1 MSAADSRLA
10 ADFEELMT
18 GAPVAVGALYERCR
32 SVPPFW
38 SNRVGG
44 WVVTR
49 HADVSRVLK
58 DEITFPPLTSGT
70 GTTAVYGRT
79 VLQMTGEE
87 HRRKVAPL
95 ARRLRNAR
103 LLETEIKDVT
113 RDVLNRTLEAVPSD
127 AAVDLRERLFSRFP
141 MTVIARLMG
150 LDEAAG
156 FRQLYGTVVA
166 AATSNMQGDPDIAA
180 RGEVARVAVYDML
193 RPAID
198 ARRKDPGDDLL
209 SELCTM
215 EFDGSPLPDD
225 EVLAYALF
233 LFVAGVETT
242 ERTLCNFTRHVAD
255 HPHDWER
262 LGHDRT
268 LVLPAIAETLR
279 FSPPVHGLT
288 RGVAVDTDI
297 SGASIGAGSKVLA
310 VIAAANRDP
319 VVFDDPETFRIERFI
334 ENPIREFTAASQS
347 LAFGTGL
354 HQCTG
359 SMLSRLEMDLM
370 VNALLDRFETIAWAG
385 ERPDDRGYV
394 LRAPTDLRVVC
405 RHRG

>member
-1 MSAADSRLA
+1 MVTGYSALA
-10 ADFEELMT
+10 IDFEELMS
-18 GAPVAVGALYERCR
+18 GAPVSVGALYERCR

-38 SNRVGG
+38 SDRVGG
-44 WVVTR
+44 WVVSR

-58 DEITFPPLTSGT
+58 DETTFPPLTSGT

-95 ARRLRNAR
+95 ARRLRNPR
-103 LLETEIKDVT
+103 VLEADIKDVT
-113 RDVLNRTLEAVPSD
+113 SEVLDRILGAVPVG
-127 AAVDLRERLFSRFP
+127 AEVDLRASLFSRFP
-141 MTVIARLMG
+141 MSVIARLMG
-150 LDEAAG
+150 LEEAAG

-180 RGEVARVAVYDML
+180 RGEAARVAVYHML
-193 RPAID
+193 RPAIE
-198 ARRKDPGDDLL
+198 ARRNDPADDLL

-215 EFDGSPLPDD
+215 EIDGSSLPED

-242 ERTLCNFTRHVAD
+242 ERTLCNLIRHVAD
-255 HPHDWER
+255 HPADWER
-262 LGHDRT
+262 LADDRT

-288 RGVAVDTDI
+288 RGVAAETDI
-297 SGASIGAGSKVLA
+297 SGVSMVAGSKVLA
-310 VIAAANRDP
+310 VIAAANRDSA
-319 VVFDDPETFRIERFI
+319 VFDDPETFRLERFV
-334 ENPIREFTAASQS
+334 ENPIREFTAASMS

-359 SMLSRLEMDLM
+359 SMLSRLEMDLA
-370 VNALLDRFETIAWAG
+370 VNALLDRFESIAWAG

-405 RHRG
+405 HPRA